1 MRTSRSSLP
10 SPGAEDAHN
19 RLRVAIDATPLV
31 NGDTGVARY
40 AAQHLAELAKRADVD
55 VVPFAIGRGTDA
67 GPGVRRFR
75 TPLRVMHRAWQIA
88 RWPTADAL
96 VGPSDVVH
104 SIDMVPP
111 PTSRPLVMN
120 VHDTLALEIPH
131 LYSARAIRHAKA
143 GLAQAKRAQVVLAL
157 CRASADRIAEVAGV
171 DRDRI
176 VVAPPGRRPELG
188 VQDVLVPPPYLLA
201 VGAVT
206 PRKGFQVLIEALAA
220 LGADSPPLVIAG
232 PDGWR
237 ADEVKQRAIDLGV
250 SDRVRFLGHVPDD
263 DLERLYRNAAVF
275 VHPSVAEGFGIPCLE
290 ALGFGTPV
298 VAADIPP
305 VRELGDGCIELV
317 APDDAE
323 ALGAGLRRVLTDTG
337 HSAAMVR
344 AGRERAATYT
354 WARMSEIIV
363 EAYRRAIG

>member
-1 MRTSRSSLP
+1 LP
-10 SPGAEDAHN
+10 SPGADGAPGRHRAPP

-40 AAQHLAELAKRADVD
+40 AAQHLAELAKRDDIDVS
-55 VVPFAIGRGTDA
+55 PFAIGRGTDA

-75 TPLRVMHRAWQIA
+75 TPLRVMHRAWQVA

-96 VGPSDVVH
+96 AGPSDVVH

-111 PTSRPLVMN
+111 PTNRPLVMS
-120 VHDTLALEIPH
+120 VHDTLPLEIPH
-131 LYSARAIRHAKA
+131 LYSARAIRHARA
-143 GLAQAKRAQVVLAL
+143 GLAKASRAQVVLAL
-157 CRASADRIAEVAGV
+157 CEASADRIAEMAGV

-188 VQDVLVPPPYLLA
+188 VHEPLVEPPYLLA
-201 VGAVT
+201 VGSVT

-220 LGADSPPLVIAG
+220 LGADSPPLVVAG

-237 ADEVKQRAIDLGV
+237 AEEVKQRATDLAV
-250 SDRVRFLGHVPDD
+250 ADRVRFLGHVPDD
-263 DLERLYRNAAVF
+263 DLERLYRHAVAL

-298 VAADIPP
+298 VAADIPS

-317 APDDAE
+317 TPDDPE
-323 ALGAGLRRVLTDTG
+323 ALAAGLQRVLTDDA
-337 HSAAMVR
+337 HAAQLVALGRDR
-344 AGRERAATYT
+344 ASTYT

-363 EAYRRAIG
+363 GAYRRAAG